1 MNDRFFAERFFLIF
15 SKYFDFA
22 TVRLPDQT
30 ATLPITWRDI
40 CYNGIFLE
48 KQLFFT
54 RTTKFDV
61 SWSIGGKKYH
71 MIPTPVEGEGGGGDK
86 AKLSNSIFFAWKPWD
101 SIQPLKWNCKVTFL
115 NKPWALVRKYLRLA
129 PEELSASM
137 MTAAQFLE
145 GCHPYICAASV

>member
-1 MNDRFFAERFFLIF
+1 MNDRFFAERFFFFFLIF

-54 RTTKFDV
+54 RTTKISAF
-61 SWSIGGKKYH
+61 WSNGGKKYH
-71 MIPTPVEGEGGGGDK
+71 MEDVDI
-86 AKLSNSIFFAWKPWD
+86 NS
-101 SIQPLKWNCKVTFL
+101 T
-115 NKPWALVRKYLRLA
+115 VR
-129 PEELSASM
+129 M
-137 MTAAQFLE
+137 F
-145 GCHPYICAASV
+145 G